1 MEDVFVTNI
10 HVSAD
15 DDNSTDFDIPLSL
28 SERKHLVVTGFNGCG
43 KTRFLESLRDKMV
56 SMQQVGV
63 LKSGNNSQLV
73 NDSSKNSIY
82 LSLSYSNDIS
92 NLQNIQVFFF
102 PASRSKAL
110 KPKRTSGSS
119 LENLNFLDYML
130 KISKNNN
137 SCPENPAENLALY
150 RQCICGLQGFLQELY
165 EEPNLELKEDLANFN
180 FFIHIPDKKPFAI
193 DQASDGF
200 ASLINIY
207 LAIALHSALINGTVD
222 YRIPAIVLI
231 DELEA
236 HLHVSLQK
244 RIFPILVRMFP
255 NVQFMVT
262 TNSPFIIIALENA
275 TVFDIEKKK
284 SLERASFYSYTTIVE
299 SYFCTK
305 QHSQFLQKYLV
316 RYRELALKKNRT
328 RKEKAEF
335 FESFNLLS
343 LMTPANYELF
353 LEFEEIER
361 KRRAMAND

>member
-15 DDNSTDFDIPLSL
+15 DDKSTDFDIPLSL
-28 SERKHLVVTGFNGCG
+28 SERKHLIVTGFNGCG
-43 KTRFLESLRDKMV
+43 KTRFLESLRDNML
-56 SMQQVGV
+56 SIQQEGV
-63 LKSGNNSQLV
+63 LKSGNNSQLA
-73 NDSSKNSIY
+73 NDSSKNSID
-82 LSLSYSNDIS
+82 LSLSFSNDIS
-92 NLQNIQVFFF
+92 SAPNIPVFFF
-102 PASRSKAL
+102 PAYRAKVL
-110 KPKRTSGSS
+110 KPKETSGSS
-119 LENLNFLDYML
+119 PEKLSFLDYML
-130 KISKNNN
+130 KISDDSNNH
-137 SCPENPAENLALY
+137 PENAVLY

-165 EEPNLELKEDLANFN
+165 EEPKLELKEDLANFN
-180 FFIHIPDKKPFAI
+180 LFIHIPDKKPFAI

-207 LAIALHSALINGTVD
+207 MAIALLSALINGTID

-244 RIFPILVRMFP
+244 RIFPILVRIFP
-255 NVQFMVT
+255 NAQFMVS

-275 TVFDIEKKK
+275 IVFDIEKKK

-305 QHSQFLQKYLV
+305 QHSQFLQEYLV
-316 RYRELALKKNRT
+316 RYREMALKKNRT

-343 LMTPANYELF
+343 LMTPCKL
-353 LEFEEIER
+353 
-361 KRRAMAND
+361 